1 MKLERNVSFNPAWL
15 GVVPLVNV
23 VFLVLLFFALSSTYV
38 LQPGIAIHLPT
49 SPFTVHPQR
58 DPQVVTIVASPTPV
72 IYFHDERLTL
82 DQFAQR
88 LTAIKGKNRT
98 LIIRADKGIPYDTV
112 MEVMN
117 TGFKNDCS
125 VVLATAE
132 QPYHG
137 PDDAR

>member
-1 MKLERNVSFNPAWL
+1 MKLERNLSFNPAWL

-23 VFLVLLFFALSSTYV
+23 VFLVLLFFALSSSYV

-58 DPQVVTIVASPTPV
+58 DPQIVTIVASPTAAV
-72 IYFHDERLTL
+72 YFHDERLTL
-82 DQFAQR
+82 DEFSQR

-98 LIIRADKGIPYDTV
+98 LIIRADRGIPYDTV
-112 MEVMN
+112 MAVMN
-117 TGFKNDCS
+117 AGFLNGCS

-132 QPYHG
+132 QPYSTAN
-137 PDDAR
+137 DAR

>member
-1 MKLERNVSFNPAWL
+1 MGHGVQHWISAL
-15 GVVPLVNV
+15 GLTDEDRFQIATPPVHILG
-23 VFLVLLFFALSSTYV
+23 LLN
-38 LQPGIAIHLPT
+38 I
-49 SPFTVHPQR
+49 FTGAAAGARFRLHPR
-58 DPQVVTIVASPTPV
+58 FDLDASLRTV
-72 IYFHDERLTL
+72 QDERLTL